1 MIKKLVILSLTFASF
16 AVSAQKQPKPFVFK
30 IDGTIRN
37 FTGKK
42 IYIHHKWDEKDHSDS
57 ANVVDGKFSFKLKSV
72 DPNMYWFTTT
82 NNISAQ
88 PNFIFFADEAPVKAT
103 LIGDSIY
110 ASSVQAGQTQKDY
123 MDYRGLINTFVA
135 MQQKMQNDYNEA
147 ATKNDQNVMNAIR
160 AEYQNLNIKFIK
172 GLKEFVKAHP
182 KSAVSGFIIY
192 NDMNNQNIPYEDVI
206 EALSYVDKSIENTKF
221 IKLANNRVASIKGTM
236 VGFPATNFSQAAPD
250 GKMIKLSDFKGKYVL
265 VDFWASWCGPC
276 RLENPNVVT
285 AYNKF
290 KDKGFTVLGVSFDS
304 NKEKWLEAVN
314 KDNLTWQHVSDLK
327 GWGNEV
333 GKIYSISSIP
343 QNLLIDKDG
352 KIVAKNLRGPALEEK
367 LAEII
372 K

>member
-1 MIKKLVILSLTFASF
+1 
-16 AVSAQKQPKPFVFK
+16 
-30 IDGTIRN
+30 
-37 FTGKK
+37 
-42 IYIHHKWDEKDHSDS
+42 
-57 ANVVDGKFSFKLKSV
+57 
-72 DPNMYWFTTT
+72 
-82 NNISAQ
+82 
-88 PNFIFFADEAPVKAT
+88 
-103 LIGDSIY
+103 
-110 ASSVQAGQTQKDY
+110 
-123 MDYRGLINTFVA
+123 